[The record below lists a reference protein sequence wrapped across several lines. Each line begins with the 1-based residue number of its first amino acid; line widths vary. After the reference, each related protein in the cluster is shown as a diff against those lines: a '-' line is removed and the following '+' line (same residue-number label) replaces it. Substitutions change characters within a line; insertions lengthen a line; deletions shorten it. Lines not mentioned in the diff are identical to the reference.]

1 MTTTSDTHSTLS
13 TSDESEK
20 KRMTFTRWVLLG
32 SAIPGGI
39 ILLLFIAGLVLGII
53 DSDYWG
59 PRISSVRDLFIIIVA
74 FEFILIIAAITV
86 LILQVAR
93 LINLLQNE
101 IKPILDNTKETVDSA
116 KGTAQFV
123 GTNVTQPLI
132 RAGGFFAGLRI
143 FISELGGLRRA
154 LKRPKKDELEAGGK

>member
-1 MTTTSDTHSTLS
+1 MSENHSALPETN
-13 TSDESEK
+13 DNEK

-39 ILLLFIAGLVLGII
+39 VLILFLLGLVLGLI
-53 DSDYWG
+53 DADYWG

-101 IKPILDNTKETVDSA
+101 VKPILDNTKETVDTA
-116 KGTAQFV
+116 RGTAQFV
-123 GTNVTQPLI
+123 GKNVTQPLV
-132 RAGGFFAGLRI
+132 RASGWFAGLRI
-143 FISELGGLRRA
+143 FVRELGGIRRA
-154 LKRPKKDELEAGGK
+154 LKRSNKQELQAGDQ